1 MSANSGINDEKS
13 FAASAIADVTKSNV
27 LDDEILTSISDKDA
41 EKKEEK
47 KMPEVKWSTESEK
60 IPGEWCDVAK
70 CYKWLHNRA
79 HQKFSVLHAWFT
91 IPAII
96 FSTISGTASFAQAS
110 LPMSMQS
117 YAPMVIGS
125 VNIIIGILTT
135 IQQYMKISEL
145 NESFRVSAIAWD
157 KFARN
162 ISIELAKAPEERS
175 MDAGHFLKTYR
186 EEFDRL
192 METSP
197 SIPKAVTK
205 EFISIFS
212 GKKPYW
218 CCPYDDDAADEEK
231 NEEERKT
238 RFKTLKKPDE
248 CDTIIV
254 SEIGKHD
261 WYNPARIPVIKTQPT
276 IDENSIENLLSQKFK
291 VIQDK
296 AKKEEEDKRRSIDE
310 QKWMEEEK
318 IKMEKEEEERR
329 ERVQNQ
335 FRHAAIEMANKIK
348 TNNKKIEEHVKLF
361 RDNYGRDPLKEEL
374 TESLKN
380 DVDAEILEKFLE
392 KYVPNSGGDN
402 NV

>member
-1 MSANSGINDEKS
+1 MSSNSGITDEKS
-13 FAASAIADVTKSNV
+13 FAASAIADVTNSNV
-27 LDDEILTSISDKDA
+27 LDDEILTDTN
-41 EKKEEK
+41 KKEEK
-47 KMPEVKWSTESEK
+47 KMPEVKWSVESEK

-79 HQKFSVLHAWFT
+79 HQKFSILHAWFT

-110 LPMSMQS
+110 LPMSMQA

-145 NESFRVSAIAWD
+145 NESHRVSAIAWD

-175 MDAGHFLKTYR
+175 MDAGHFLKNYR

-197 SIPKAVTK
+197 SIPKAITI

-212 GKKPYW
+212 GKKAYW

-261 WYNPARIPVIKTQPT
+261 WYNPSRIPVIQTQPT
-276 IDENSIENLLSQKFK
+276 IDENSIENMLSQKIK
-291 VIQDK
+291 GIQDK
-296 AKKEEEDKRRSIDE
+296 VKKEEEEKRRSIDE

-318 IKMEKEEEERR
+318 LKMEREEDERR
-329 ERVQNQ
+329 EKIQNQ
-335 FRHAAIEMANKIK
+335 FRQAAIEIANKIK
-348 TNNKKIEEHVKLF
+348 TNNKKIEEHLKLF
-361 RDNYGRDPLKEEL
+361 KDNYGRDPLKEEL
-374 TESLKN
+374 SEALRN
-380 DVDAEILEKFLE
+380 DVDAEILAKFLE